1 MPPPLLPE
9 DQRANA
15 FQRHALCISCPPE
28 KYSMQNP
35 NMSWDTRI
43 LDMEAADL
51 SILFDLSNRLQLE
64 GEMTPIAYV
73 VVLCDGEKL
82 TCF

>member
-1 MPPPLLPE
+1 
-9 DQRANA
+9 
-15 FQRHALCISCPPE
+15 
-28 KYSMQNP
+28 MQNP